1 MATMALNKNRESL
14 QIRSLLKQDGALELS
29 LAKDVVPPPAAEEVV
44 VRIDA
49 APINPSDLG
58 LLLAVADWSHPTVT
72 RNAEGPVVAS
82 SVSAG
87 AVRAMTA
94 RVDHSMPVGNEG
106 AGLVIEA
113 GSSPAAQGLLGKTVA
128 VLGGAMYS
136 EYRCVPVN
144 QSLAL
149 KLGTTA
155 AEGASSF
162 VNPLTALGMIGTM
175 QREGHKALVRRATGS
190 KYLINP

>member
-1 MATMALNKNRESL
+1 MAAMALNDKRESL
-14 QIRSLLKQDGALELS
+14 QIRSLLRRDGTLELS
-29 LAKDVVPPPAAEEVV
+29 LVKDVVPLPAAEEIV

-58 LLLAVADWSHPTVT
+58 LLLAFADWSHPTVT
-72 RNAEGPVVAS
+72 RNAEGPVVAC

-87 AVRAMTA
+87 ALRSMAA
-94 RVDHSMPVGNEG
+94 RVDHAMPVGNEG

-136 EYRCVPVN
+136 QSVRPGQPMPGVGARHHGGGGRIRFRQSADGARHDRHDDAKDTRDWCTPPPPPIWVRC
-144 QSLAL
+144 
-149 KLGTTA
+149 
-155 AEGASSF
+155 
-162 VNPLTALGMIGTM
+162 
-175 QREGHKALVRRATGS
+175 
-190 KYLINP
+190 